1 MPKGTFDMKKKLI
14 IMITALVLLFSVA
27 VIGTIAWLLDTT
39 DPVVNT
45 FSPSTIEIT
54 LTETNVDN
62 GSALENT
69 YKMLPGT
76 TIDKD
81 PKVTV
86 VAGSEECYLYVKVE
100 KNNTVDD
107 YLTVAMA
114 SGWTQIGT
122 SNVWYYSGTI
132 TQGTPIPVL
141 ANNKVTVNN
150 DVTKEMMDA
159 LSAGTTVAPK
169 LTFTAYAVQVEAG
182 ANAEAAWAATY
193 GKTN

>member
-1 MPKGTFDMKKKLI
+1 MKKKLI

-54 LTETNVDN
+54 LEETNVD
-62 GSALENT
+62 GDSALANT

-86 VAGSEECYLYVKVE
+86 VDGSEDCYLYVKVE
-100 KNNTVDD
+100 KNATVDN
-107 YLTVAMA
+107 YLTVTMA
-114 SGWTQIGT
+114 DGWTQIGT
-122 SNVWYYSGTI
+122 SNVWYYSKTI
-132 TQGTPIPVL
+132 TPDTAISVL
-141 ANNKVTVNN
+141 ANDKVAVKDT
-150 DVTKEMMDA
+150 VTKEMMDA
-159 LSAGTTVAPK
+159 LTAGTTVAPK
-169 LTFTAYAVQVEAG
+169 LTFTAYAVQEEAG
-182 ANAEAAWAATY
+182 ANAVEAWNATY